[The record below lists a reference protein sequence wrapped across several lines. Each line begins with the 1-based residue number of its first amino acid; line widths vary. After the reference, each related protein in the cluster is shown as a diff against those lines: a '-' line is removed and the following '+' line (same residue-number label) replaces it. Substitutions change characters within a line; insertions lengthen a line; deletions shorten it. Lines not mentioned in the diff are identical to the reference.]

1 MRRLFVFRPEAA
13 ARQTVVKAQALGLDA
28 VSIPLF
34 EIVKL
39 DWSPPEPSDFDG
51 LLLTSA
57 NSVKAAGDGLD
68 LYRHLPVYAVG
79 EGTAVAA
86 RVAGLGVATVG
97 NGGID
102 SLLSQ
107 VDAGARLLHLCGED
121 RREPAIAGRSI
132 TPVPIY
138 RAVEKAEVAGL
149 DAFQGQVAVVHSP
162 RAARRLAELI
172 DPVLRAT
179 VRIAAISAAAAEA
192 AGVGWEEV
200 RAARA
205 PNDTDL
211 LALCARLCET

>member
-1 MRRLFVFRPEAA
+1 MRRLLVFRPEAA

-34 EIVKL
+34 EIQSL
-39 DWSPPEPSDFDG
+39 NWSPPEPSDFDG

-86 RVAGLGVATVG
+86 RVAGLGVAAVG

-102 SLLSQ
+102 SLLAQ
-107 VDAGARLLHLCGED
+107 VDASARLLHLCGED
-121 RREPAIAGRSI
+121 RREPAREGRSI
-132 TPVPIY
+132 TSVPIY

-149 DAFQGQVAVVHSP
+149 DALQGQVAVVHSP

-172 DPVLRAT
+172 DEERRST

-192 AGVGWEEV
+192 AGDGWEEV

>member
-1 MRRLFVFRPEAA
+1 LFILRPEPGASA
-13 ARQTVVKAQALGLDA
+13 SAEKARALGLEP
-28 VSIPLF
+28 VVTPIF
-34 EIVKL
+34 EVQPVKWIAP
-39 DWSPPEPSDFDG
+39 DPAKCDG

-86 RVAGLGVATVG
+86 RVAGLGVAAVG
-97 NGGID
+97 QGGID
-102 SLLSQ
+102 SLLAE
-107 VDAGARLLHLCGED
+107 VDGGARLLHLCGED
-121 RREPAIAGRSI
+121 RREPVLAGRSI

-138 RAVEKAEVAGL
+138 RAVAKAEVAGL
-149 DAFQGQVAVVHSP
+149 DALAGQVAVVHSP

-172 DPVLRAT
+172 DPDQRST
-179 VRIAAISAAAAEA
+179 VRVAVISTATAEA
-192 AGVGWEEV
+192 AGDGWEEV

>member
-57 NSVKAAGDGLD
+57 NSVKAAGESLD
-68 LYRHLPVYAVG
+68 LYRYLPVYAVG

-102 SLLSQ
+102 SLLTQ
-107 VDAGARLLHLCGED
+107 VDASARLLHLCGED
-121 RREPAIAGRSI
+121 RREPAREGRSI
-132 TPVPIY
+132 TSVPIY

-149 DAFQGQVAVVHSP
+149 DALRGQVAVVHSP

-172 DPVLRAT
+172 DEERRSTIRV
-179 VRIAAISAAAAEA
+179 AAISEAAARA
-192 AGVGWEEV
+192 AGEGWEEV

-211 LALCARLCET
+211 LALCVRLCET

>member
-34 EIVKL
+34 EIQSL

-86 RVAGLGVATVG
+86 RVAGLGVAAVG

-102 SLLSQ
+102 SLLAQ
-107 VDAGARLLHLCGED
+107 VDASARLLHLCGED

-132 TPVPIY
+132 APVPIY

-149 DAFQGQVAVVHSP
+149 DALQGQVAVVHSP
-162 RAARRLAELI
+162 RAARRLAELVDRDQRSSI
-172 DPVLRAT
+172 RL
-179 VRIAAISAAAAEA
+179 AAISEAAAEA
-192 AGVGWEEV
+192 AGEGWEGV

-211 LALCARLCET
+211 LALCVRLCET

>member
-34 EIVKL
+34 EVVEL
-39 DWSPPEPSDFDG
+39 EWSPPEPSDFDG

-57 NSVKAAGDGLD
+57 NSVKAAGDSLD

-86 RVAGLGVATVG
+86 RVAGLGVAAVG
-97 NGGID
+97 QGGID
-102 SLLSQ
+102 SLLAE
-107 VDAGARLLHLCGED
+107 VDGGARLLHLCGED
-121 RREPAIAGRSI
+121 RREPVLAGRSI

-138 RAVEKAEVAGL
+138 RAVAKAEVAGL
-149 DAFQGQVAVVHSP
+149 DALAGQVAVVHSP

-172 DPVLRAT
+172 DPDQRST
-179 VRIAAISAAAAEA
+179 VRVAVISAATAEA
-192 AGVGWEEV
+192 AGDGWEEV

>member
-1 MRRLFVFRPEAA
+1 M
-13 ARQTVVKAQALGLDA
+13 
-28 VSIPLF
+28 
-34 EIVKL
+34 KL

-86 RVAGLGVATVG
+86 RVAGLGIAAVG

-102 SLLSQ
+102 SLLAQ
-107 VDAGARLLHLCGED
+107 VDGGARLLHLCGED

-132 TPVPIY
+132 APVPIY

-149 DAFQGQVAVVHSP
+149 DALQGQVAVVHSP
-162 RAARRLAELI
+162 RLARRLAELI

-192 AGVGWEEV
+192 AGDGWEEV

>member
-13 ARQTVVKAQALGLDA
+13 ARQTVGKAQGLGLDA
-28 VSIPLF
+28 ISIPLF
-34 EIVKL
+34 EIQPL
-39 DWSPPEPSDFDG
+39 DWSPPDPSDFDG

-57 NSVKAAGDGLD
+57 NSVKAAGDNLD
-68 LYRHLPVYAVG
+68 PYRHLPVYAIG

-86 RVAGLGVATVG
+86 RVAGLGVAVVG

-102 SLLSQ
+102 SLLAE
-107 VDAGARLLHLCGED
+107 VDCGMRLLHLCGED
-121 RREPAIAGRSI
+121 RREPALPGRSI
-132 TPVPIY
+132 TPVAIY

-149 DAFQGQVAVVHSP
+149 DAIQGHVAVVHSP
-162 RAARRLAELI
+162 RAARRLAELVDRDQRSSI
-172 DPVLRAT
+172 RL
-179 VRIAAISAAAAEA
+179 AAISEAAAEA
-192 AGVGWEEV
+192 AGEGWEEV

>member
-13 ARQTVVKAQALGLDA
+13 ARQTVVKARALGLDA
-28 VSIPLF
+28 ISIPLF
-34 EIVKL
+34 EIEPL

-102 SLLSQ
+102 GLLSQ
-107 VDAGARLLHLCGED
+107 VDANARLLHLCGED
-121 RREPAIAGRSI
+121 RREPAMAGRSI
-132 TPVPIY
+132 APVSIY

-149 DAFQGQVAVVHSP
+149 DVLQGQVAVVHSP

-172 DPVLRAT
+172 DPDRRST

-192 AGVGWEEV
+192 AGDGWEEV